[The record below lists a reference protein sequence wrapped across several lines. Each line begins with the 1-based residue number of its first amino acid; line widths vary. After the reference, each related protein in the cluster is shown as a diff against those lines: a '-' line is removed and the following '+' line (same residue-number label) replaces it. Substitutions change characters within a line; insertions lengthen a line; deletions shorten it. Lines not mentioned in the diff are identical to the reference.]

1 MLMDGFFLVEE
12 YCPPG
17 PVERDIHGDDL
28 ALPVRDRRPVDPGF
42 VLSWREYPPK
52 GAPVVRRGIVL
63 GLAPPAKSV
72 WVVPDDPRAGDGY
85 AVLVREVTADNAADA
100 VRRVGGS
107 GDFMSSARWQAPRQ
121 LPRAWLRTDV
131 VEPADGR
138 EVWPVTHLHAR
149 ADCTAPT
156 PWVGVRVRRGEPVAV
171 DGCYVFDGFLHPA
184 SVRPV
189 RPDAKTTR
197 HDPYVAPAAD
207 RDGRACRPGS
217 AGGGL
222 HHTGGGRCPRGPDVC
237 VCPAVGR
244 DVPALALAVQPG
256 CDTRVEPPPGRPV
269 SGVQPNPGGVP
280 ESGVVA
286 ELDGAAGRHPDHHTG
301 RGGATAG
308 HGIRRHPAG
317 QPASRWPPGGLPHRP
332 ARRPPTLTR

>member
-28 ALPVRDRRPVDPGF
+28 ALPVRDRRPIDPGF

-100 VRRVGGS
+100 VRRVGGF

-138 EVWPVTHLHAR
+138 EAWPVTHLHAR

-156 PWVGVRVRRGEPVAV
+156 PWVGVQVRRGEPVAV

-184 SVRPV
+184 STRPV

-197 HDPYVAPAAD
+197 HDPYVAPC
-207 RDGRACRPGS
+207 GMCLE
-217 AGGGL
+217 AGK
-222 HHTGGGRCPRGPDVC
+222 P
-237 VCPAVGR
+237 
-244 DVPALALAVQPG
+244 
-256 CDTRVEPPPGRPV
+256 
-269 SGVQPNPGGVP
+269 S
-280 ESGVVA
+280 
-286 ELDGAAGRHPDHHTG
+286 
-301 RGGATAG
+301 
-308 HGIRRHPAG
+308 
-317 QPASRWPPGGLPHRP
+317 
-332 ARRPPTLTR
+332 